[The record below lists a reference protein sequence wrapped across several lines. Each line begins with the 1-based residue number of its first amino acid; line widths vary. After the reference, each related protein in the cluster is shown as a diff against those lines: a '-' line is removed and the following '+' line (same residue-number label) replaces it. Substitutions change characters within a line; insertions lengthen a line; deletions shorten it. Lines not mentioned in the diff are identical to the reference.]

1 VLKLRSKDKEKGKR
15 RRKSSRKKNRSEK
28 VRDRFRIRDLEQY
41 GFTNAALQN
50 MFGEE
55 MDSLLSLIEEVQ
67 TIVDEYDLEIIHKVP
82 SLNAMWE
89 RYQYSEK
96 ILNEMNQKV
105 KEISEMSNQPKERN
119 EVSYIPP
126 SKIIDESVLNQKR
139 KMIVEEI
146 IAKEKS
152 YYEALKIIQEEFE
165 IPLNESDLISPQDP
179 KIIFTGLEEII
190 QIHENL
196 LSKLIEGKDNIGS
209 IFLSVG
215 EKFKEYISY
224 LNNYSNSSYLIRK
237 EMKKK
242 PFAKFIESKV
252 RLPRCQGN
260 DMASFMIRPIQR
272 VPQYIL
278 LLNDLSQKTPMSH
291 PDYAPLQQAI
301 ELIKSVADFMNTKTK
316 KF

>member
-1 VLKLRSKDKEKGKR
+1 VHSSLCYRSLDLIWKWGAIWQLLRKAITFYLNYNISTSSGPTTPNAQNPVIHGSNNSPYSQTERIAVKNELPESPSYQRLESGKNSNPLYSLRKTVSQRRKSVDLAVLKLRSKDKEKGKR

-146 IAKEKS
+146 IATEKS

-165 IPLNESDLISPQDP
+165 
-179 KIIFTGLEEII
+179 
-190 QIHENL
+190 
-196 LSKLIEGKDNIGS
+196 
-209 IFLSVG
+209 
-215 EKFKEYISY
+215 
-224 LNNYSNSSYLIRK
+224 
-237 EMKKK
+237 
-242 PFAKFIESKV
+242 
-252 RLPRCQGN
+252 
-260 DMASFMIRPIQR
+260 
-272 VPQYIL
+272 
-278 LLNDLSQKTPMSH
+278 
-291 PDYAPLQQAI
+291 
-301 ELIKSVADFMNTKTK
+301 
-316 KF
+316 